1 MIIAVD
7 FDGTIVSDAYPKIGM
22 PRAKT
27 INYIKCMKEE
37 GCKIILWTCRSD
49 KQLEEALEACRLAGI
64 EFDAVNDNLPEVKE
78 LYGNNS
84 RKIYADVYIDDRSF
98 TPVEV
103 FEERQRRREAFG
115 VDW

>member
-7 FDGTIVSDAYPKIGM
+7 FDGTIVTDAYPKMGK
-22 PRAKT
+22 PRTRT
-27 INYIKCMKEE
+27 INYIKNMKEE

-49 KQLEEALEACRLAGI
+49 EQLDEALEFCKEVGI
-64 EFDAVNDNLPEVKE
+64 EFDAVNDNLAEIKE
-78 LYGNNS
+78 LYENNS
-84 RKIYADVYIDDRSF
+84 RKIYADIYIDDTSF

-103 FEERQRRREAFG
+103 YEERQRRREAFG

>member
-7 FDGTIVSDAYPKIGM
+7 FDGTIVTDAYPKMGK
-22 PRAKT
+22 PRTRT
-27 INYIKCMKEE
+27 INYIKNMKEE

-49 KQLEEALEACRLAGI
+49 EQLDEALEFCKEVGI
-64 EFDAVNDNLPEVKE
+64 EFDAVNDNLAEIKE
-78 LYGNNS
+78 LYENNS
-84 RKIYADVYIDDRSF
+84 RKIYADIYIDDRSF

-103 FEERQRRREAFG
+103 YEERQRRREAFG

>member
-1 MIIAVD
+1 M
-7 FDGTIVSDAYPKIGM
+7 TDAYPKIGKI
-22 PRAKT
+22 RKRT
-27 INYIKCMKEE
+27 VNYIKYMKEE
-37 GCKIILWTCRSD
+37 GCKLILWTCRSD
-49 KQLEEALEACRLAGI
+49 KQLDEALEFCKDAGI